1 MAWEPERL
9 SHPRFARVADLV
21 GRLVGRLGG
30 RRDWPSVATLDDV
43 FAPELARV
51 GVRIVEE
58 PKTKVALGPDG
69 AIDPA
74 SLYEVRI
81 VDAGEIPTRPHN
93 AHDLLNALVW
103 AAFPLSKLA
112 LTRALAAVQRE
123 RAAGRAKLPN
133 ARSPAHDRLAMID
146 EGALLLVRGSREVST
161 WIFGHAIYEHA
172 YAGVLDVRGAAI
184 DLAVEGIEELPLVD
198 ARARIDRVL
207 ADSDLSRAVRPGPG
221 VAVD

>member
-9 SHPRFARVADLV
+9 QHSRFLRVADLV
-21 GRLVGRLGG
+21 GRLTGQRE
-30 RRDWPSVATLDDV
+30 WPSVATLNDV

-51 GVRIVEE
+51 GVRLVEE
-58 PKTKVALGPDG
+58 PKTRVALGADG

-81 VDAGEIPTRPHN
+81 VDAGEIPTRPNN

-112 LTRALAAVQRE
+112 LTRALATVQRE
-123 RAAGRAKLPN
+123 RAAGKAKLPN

-146 EGALLLVRGSREVST
+146 EGALLVVRSGEKTST
-161 WIFGHAIYEHA
+161 WTFGHAIYEHA
-172 YAGVLDVRGAAI
+172 YAGVFDVRGAAI
-184 DLAVEGIEELPLVD
+184 DLTVPDIEDVSLVE

-207 ADSDLSRAVRPGPG
+207 ADSDLSRAVRRGAG
-221 VAVD
+221 VAID